1 MATATHKWN
10 FYRAGGVEQVL
21 IGSGADLVN
30 LDQLDQKLWLALA
43 CPVQGT
49 ELDAATLALVDTDQD
64 GRIRVPEV
72 VAAIR
77 WARDVWKNP
86 DDLLKGSDSVS
97 LSGINEKT
105 DAGAS
110 VLKGARAILKNL
122 GKADAKAIALED
134 VADTAKIFAGT
145 RLNGDGV
152 LSADATDDVP
162 TQQAITD
169 IMTVCGSVKDR
180 SGTPGITQEHV
191 DKFFAE
197 ASALVAW
204 QDKALGNKAVMPLG
218 EQTAAAA
225 AAVAALKVKV
235 DDYFTRARVAAI
247 DPRAAAAF
255 NGSDADW
262 VALATKDLS
271 AASAELARLPLARV
285 EAGRALPLGEQV
297 NPAWAAAVA
306 ELVSS
311 AITPLLG
318 ASKQQLTEAE
328 WLSLQAKVA
337 GYQAWQGERPASVVH
352 PLGLPRLTELFKSGA
367 KDRIMSLLAQDK
379 AVEDENSKVQQVE
392 RMVRYQRDL
401 AKLLRN
407 FVNFA
412 DFYGQHGAAFQAGTL
427 YLDGRACDLV
437 MRVEDAGKH
446 AALASLA
453 KCYLAYCDCTRP
465 SGEKLT
471 IVAAFTSGDSDN
483 LMVGRNGIFYD
494 RAGRD
499 WDATI
504 TKIIEN
510 PLSIRQAFWS
520 PYKSFVRLVEEQ
532 VSKRAAAADA
542 ESKANVAK
550 LAESTAQADKT
561 KAVEKPAE
569 PKKIDVGAVAAL
581 GVAVA
586 GLTTFLTTLLGY
598 LLGMGWWIPL
608 GVLGMLL
615 AISGPSMLIAWL
627 KLRQRNLAPLLDASG
642 WAINAQAM
650 INVPFGG
657 ALTTSAQLPDGAK
670 RSLKDPFAPK
680 PSRLPI
686 YLFLLALLC
695 TGVSW
700 YLGKLDAYLPA
711 AAKSTAVLGDQAP
724 AASTALPSAAK

>member
-10 FYRAGGVEQVL
+10 FYRVGGVEQVV
-21 IGSGADLVN
+21 IGSGADLVH
-30 LDQLDQKLWLALA
+30 LDQLDQKLWVALA
-43 CPVQGT
+43 CPVKGT

-72 VAAIR
+72 VAAIQ
-77 WARDVWKNP
+77 WAREVWKNP

-105 DAGAS
+105 EAGAA
-110 VLKGARAILKNL
+110 VLKGARAVLKNL

-152 LSADATDDVP
+152 LSADATEDVP

-180 SGTPGITQEHV
+180 SGTPGVTQEQV

-197 ASALVAW
+197 AAALVAW

-235 DDYFTRARVAAI
+235 DDYFTRARVAGI

-255 NGSDADW
+255 NGADADF

-285 EAGRALPLGEQV
+285 EAGHPLPLGEQV

-328 WLSLQAKVA
+328 WLSVQAMLA
-337 GYQAWQGERPASVVH
+337 GYQAWLGERPASVVH

-379 AVEDENSKVQQVE
+379 AVEDENSKVQLVE
-392 RMVRYQRDL
+392 RLVRYQRDL

-407 FVNFA
+407 FVNFS
-412 DFYGQHGAAFQAGTL
+412 DFYGQQGAAFQAGTL

-437 MRVEDAGKH
+437 IRVEDAGKH
-446 AALASLA
+446 AALAGLA
-453 KCYLAYCDCTRP
+453 KCYLAYCDCVRP
-465 SGEKLT
+465 NGEKLT
-471 IVAAFTSGDSDN
+471 IAAAFTSGDSDN
-483 LMVGRNGIFYD
+483 LMVGRNGVFYD
-494 RAGRD
+494 RAGHD

-520 PYKSFVRLVEEQ
+520 PYKSFVRLVEDQ

-542 ESKANVAK
+542 ESKASAAK

-569 PKKIDVGAVAAL
+569 PKKMDVGAVAAL

-615 AISGPSMLIAWL
+615 AISGPSILIAWL

-642 WAINAQAM
+642 WAINGRAK

-657 ALTTSAQLPDGAK
+657 ALTTSATLPEGAK
-670 RSLKDPFAPK
+670 LSLKDPFAPK

-724 AASTALPSAAK
+724 AAATAAPPTAK